1 MVSVAEAE
9 KFILNNIG
17 TANVQ
22 SIPILQASGRVLAQE
37 ISAERDYPPF
47 DRVTMDGIGI
57 NFESYASG
65 NREFKI
71 TGTVGAGDEP
81 QELSSIQTC
90 LEVMTG
96 AVCPPGVDCIIP
108 VEMINVV
115 DGVATIVEESSKI
128 SSGWNI
134 HPQGSDCPAGTTLL
148 KAGLTLNSA
157 SIAVAASEGAAEVK
171 VFSKPKIA
179 IISSGNE
186 LVALE
191 ESPEPWQIRRSNSF
205 TIAAQLEA
213 LKLADVEVFHV
224 QDEKEAITARFK
236 ELLADF
242 DMLIMSGAVSKGKF
256 DYIPEVLD
264 SLGVEKLFHCVTQR
278 PGKPFWFGVSSD
290 KKPVF
295 ALPGN
300 PVSTVAGFT
309 RYIIPALYKYLGAGD
324 YKPVKVSLNKDFKF
338 KKSLTYFLPVKI
350 SQQGTQILAEPAPV
364 NGSGDFSA
372 LAYTNG
378 FVELPA
384 ELSEYP
390 VGMEVDFYSWDK
402 LNG

>member
-134 HPQGSDCPAGTTLL
+134 GS
-148 KAGLTLNSA
+148 
-157 SIAVAASEGAAEVK
+157 
-171 VFSKPKIA
+171 
-179 IISSGNE
+179 
-186 LVALE
+186 
-191 ESPEPWQIRRSNSF
+191 
-205 TIAAQLEA
+205 
-213 LKLADVEVFHV
+213 
-224 QDEKEAITARFK
+224 
-236 ELLADF
+236 
-242 DMLIMSGAVSKGKF
+242 
-256 DYIPEVLD
+256 
-264 SLGVEKLFHCVTQR
+264 
-278 PGKPFWFGVSSD
+278 
-290 KKPVF
+290 
-295 ALPGN
+295 
-300 PVSTVAGFT
+300 
-309 RYIIPALYKYLGAGD
+309 
-324 YKPVKVSLNKDFKF
+324 
-338 KKSLTYFLPVKI
+338 
-350 SQQGTQILAEPAPV
+350 
-364 NGSGDFSA
+364 
-372 LAYTNG
+372 
-378 FVELPA
+378 
-384 ELSEYP
+384 
-390 VGMEVDFYSWDK
+390 
-402 LNG
+402 